1 MATGAHATVDEFKM
15 MMGGTDLYSDRARGT
30 AFLEADTTKA
40 TMEKIKNFSIAHG
53 LVKDTHFAIGYG
65 AKATEKLRF
74 DASYA
79 AAR

>member
-1 MATGAHATVDEFKM
+1 
-15 MMGGTDLYSDRARGT
+15 
-30 AFLEADTTKA
+30 
-40 TMEKIKNFSIAHG
+40 MEKIKSFSIAHG